1 MIGKGLVGKL
11 FFRIFFLIPLVM
23 VLEVPVFMAGA
34 ALGTYLVFSRNL
46 PEIPKLASYQ
56 PRTVSTFYADDGTVI
71 GTFFKEK
78 RFVVDLAQ
86 IPPHVINAFLASE
99 DARFFEHSGVEWL
112 GLVRALIRN
121 ITYMRIT
128 QGGSTITMQV
138 VRNLFLTR
146 QRKFSRKFRE
156 IILALELEKVW
167 NKKKILYIYL
177 NEIYLGEGSYGIDAA
192 ARTYFGKPVEHLTI
206 AEGALI
212 AGLVAGPAR
221 FNPFKNEAIARK
233 KQATVLARMLRDG
246 FITKEQYEQAK
257 AEPLHL
263 KKEVD
268 KPFDLVPDFTEAV
281 RRYIISKYGE
291 RKLYNE
297 GLKVFTTC
305 RIDYQRKALQAMEKG
320 LAEVK
325 SRQKHLAIL
334 RSVPPSEI
342 SDLLKK
348 RKTPELQEDKTYQG
362 VVLKVLARKNKQTD
376 LYVALSKRLKGIVR
390 VNEPHPVYRVGHVLA
405 LKFAGFVDKTPLFTP
420 DNNPKLQGAL
430 VSIENRTGYVR
441 ALVGGASGQPFQFN
455 RATQAK
461 RQPGSAFK
469 PIIYST
475 AIEEK
480 SYSPATI
487 IVDEPIVVDLEVE
500 GEEWEPR
507 NAGGSFL
514 GPLSLRRALE
524 LSRNICTIKILMD
537 VGFDPV
543 IKMARRMGIT
553 AHLGRNL
560 SLSLGTSEMSLYELT
575 SAYTVFPN
583 SGVHVEPVLVKRIE
597 DRYGNVLED
606 NTEIPLLN
614 ESEIPHPIPREEFRT
629 IPIARTDPQGY
640 EEDEDQSIPNEH
652 TSASPS
658 RQSNVGP
665 EQMASQTPSSEAGPS
680 SQQPRR
686 LSAAMS
692 PQTAYIMT
700 SLLQGGVREGTG
712 ARMVQYVKRKDL
724 AGKTGTTNNAED
736 TWFVGFSPE
745 FTTGVWVGFDEKRPL
760 GSREEGARAALPV
773 WGYFMRDV
781 LANTPQK
788 EFPVPPE
795 ITFKEMITFTGTPKE
810 GFSPKMVREPVY
822 TPFVGRTLVLCPLDT
837 PETLAAYRVSL
848 PGLPAAP
855 PGYGYQP
862 TGQPQPQPAPQPM
875 QPESTPPANPMDGR
889 NLFPQQAP
897 PVQNPSP
904 DRPAGD
910 VGAALNPQAEYL
922 SDAEAPVRP
931 SMGNPRAPGAG
942 LNRASGQN
950 VVPRRG
956 LGTLQQPNPNPYF
969 HQGPSTQGFQ

>member
-11 FFRIFFLIPLVM
+11 FFSIFFLIPLVM

-34 ALGTYLVFSRNL
+34 TLGTYMVFSRNL
-46 PEIPKLASYQ
+46 PEIPKLAAYQ

-99 DARFFEHSGVEWL
+99 DARFFEHSGVDWL
-112 GLVRALIRN
+112 GLVRATVRN
-121 ITYMRIT
+121 LKAGRIT

-138 VRNLFLTR
+138 TRNFLLTR
-146 QRKFSRKFRE
+146 ERRFSRKIRE
-156 IILALELEKVW
+156 IILALQLEKVW
-167 NKKKILYIYL
+167 GKKKILYVYL
-177 NEIYLGEGSYGIDAA
+177 NEIYLGEGSYGVEAA

-206 AEGALI
+206 AEAALI

-221 FNPFKNEAIARK
+221 FNPFKNEALARQ
-233 KQATVLARMLRDG
+233 KQATVLGRMLRAG
-246 FITKEQYEQAK
+246 FITEDQYQKAK
-257 AEPLHL
+257 AEPLHFNR
-263 KKEVD
+263 EVT

-291 RKLYNE
+291 HKLYNE

-305 RIDYQRKALQAMEKG
+305 RIDYQRNALQAMEKG
-320 LAEVK
+320 LAEVR

-334 RSVPPSEI
+334 RSVPTNEI
-342 SDLLKK
+342 SDLLQK
-348 RKTPELQEDKTYQG
+348 RKTPELQEGKIYQG
-362 VVLKVLARKNKQTD
+362 VVLKVLGRKGKQTN

-390 VNEPHPVYRVGHVLA
+390 VNEPNPVYRVGNVLA
-405 LKFAGFVDKTPLFTP
+405 LRFAGFVDKRPLFNP

-430 VSIENRTGYVR
+430 VCIENRTGYVR
-441 ALVGGASGQPFQFN
+441 ALVGGATGQAFQFN
-455 RATQAK
+455 RATQAR

-469 PIIYST
+469 PVIYSA
-475 AIEEK
+475 AIEDK

-487 IVDEPIVVDLEVE
+487 IVDEPIVVDFEVE

-507 NAGGSFL
+507 NAGGRFL

-524 LSRNICTIKILMD
+524 LSRNICTIKLLMD

-543 IKMARRMGIT
+543 INMARRMGIT

-560 SLSLGTSEMSLYELT
+560 SLSLGTSELSLYELT

-606 NTEIPLLN
+606 NTEIPLLK
-614 ESEIPHPIPREEFRT
+614 ESEIPHPVPREEFRT
-629 IPIARTDPQGY
+629 VPIAHTGPQRY
-640 EEDEDQSIPNEH
+640 QEDENQTIAAEH
-652 TSASPS
+652 SPGYPS
-658 RQSNVGP
+658 QQSNTGP
-665 EQMASQTPSSEAGPS
+665 NQTASQTPSSETGPS
-680 SQQPRR
+680 TLRPRR
-686 LSAAMS
+686 VSAAMS

-712 ARMVQYVKRKDL
+712 ARMVQYVKRRDL

-736 TWFVGFSPE
+736 TWFMGFSPD

-773 WGYFMRDV
+773 WGYFMRGV
-781 LANTPQK
+781 LGNTPQK
-788 EFPVPPE
+788 EFPVPPD
-795 ITFKEMITFTGTPKE
+795 ITFKDMITFTGNPKE

-822 TPFVGRTLVLCPLDT
+822 TPFVGKTLVLCPLDT
-837 PETLAAYRVSL
+837 PESLAVYRVAL

-855 PGYGYQP
+855 PEYDYQP
-862 TGQPQPQPAPQPM
+862 AGQPQLQPAPPPLQPGTM
-875 QPESTPPANPMDGR
+875 PPAHPMDGR

-904 DRPAGD
+904 DRPAGE
-910 VGAALNPQAEYL
+910 VGAALAPRAEYL
-922 SDAEAPVRP
+922 SDQETPVRP
-931 SMGNPRAPGAG
+931 SMGNPR
-942 LNRASGQN
+942 RA
-950 VVPRRG
+950 
-956 LGTLQQPNPNPYF
+956 
-969 HQGPSTQGFQ
+969 